1 MRNISNKR
9 CRENQHTHFM
19 FNNFLSKVTFF
30 NNPHILS
37 FIKIRPIGAELF
49 HLNGQTWRTNCRVS
63 QFLRT
68 RLKHGVIV
76 VGFLISAPARTK
88 QFHLFIWN
96 YHKLKGR
103 IHVLRACLSA
113 SPLNLAQA
121 WGSTVNTGYNE
132 FSPHRRTLLHCCAV
146 FFVLTSRG
154 FLPTAASFCIL
165 FFLAGWFFICSL
177 CCLLTLLVYF
187 FSNSFWKGL
196 EARILLLALPSLLS
210 EVSLW
215 CLPSDRAD
223 IFFNLLPCCGLCLL
237 TACECQ

>member
-1 MRNISNKR
+1 METFSHLWQYLAKLFLEWETFQIKVVEKINT
-9 CRENQHTHFM
+9 HTLCSITF
-19 FNNFLSKVTFF
+19 FSKVTFF
-30 NNPHILS
+30 NNPHILN

-49 HLNGQTWRTNCRVS
+49 HLNGQTWRTNWRVS

-68 RLKHGVIV
+68 RLKHVVII

-88 QFHLFIWN
+88 HFHLFIWN
-96 YHKLKGR
+96 YHKVKGR

-146 FFVLTSRG
+146 FFVLPSRG

-165 FFLAGWFFICSL
+165 FFLAGWFFIFSL
-177 CCLLTLLVYF
+177 CWFISSRTHSGKDLRQEFYF
-187 FSNSFWKGL
+187 
-196 EARILLLALPSLLS
+196 
-210 EVSLW
+210 
-215 CLPSDRAD
+215 
-223 IFFNLLPCCGLCLL
+223 
-237 TACECQ
+237 